1 MAFQRS
7 IERTMV
13 LKNFVGFSAVL
24 FVLASCGEANTDGN
38 SATPVALSGK
48 ELFVNNCAACHG
60 MDGALGVSGASDLS
74 QSKLKT
80 EEIIEI
86 LKKGRNGMP
95 AFEPILKSKEN
106 MEAVTAYTL
115 ELRK

>member
-13 LKNFVGFSAVL
+13 LKNFIGLVAVL
-24 FVLASCGEANTDGN
+24 LALASCGEANTDGN
-38 SATPVALSGK
+38 SATPKALSGK

-74 QSKLKT
+74 HSKLKT

-95 AFEPILKSKEN
+95 AFEPILNSKEN